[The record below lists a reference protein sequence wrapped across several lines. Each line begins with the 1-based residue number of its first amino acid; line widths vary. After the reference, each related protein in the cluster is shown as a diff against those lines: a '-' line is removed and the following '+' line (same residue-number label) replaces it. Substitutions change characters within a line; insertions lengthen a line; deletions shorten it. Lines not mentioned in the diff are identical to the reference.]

1 LNRSGV
7 QQASL
12 AKALINVQGNITA
25 GGYEQQ
31 SLAAQAEAM
40 AANTA
45 GSSAS
50 ILGNAATNAA
60 GTVVANANQTA
71 ADLQTNALN
80 SALADVGPRRSGRRK
95 RSNLTAAS
103 IRESPAST
111 GLFCGVSDRVEMRAG
126 SRAARAVGWKRV
138 WARGMD
144 RGEGRRPPVG
154 AGRDRAGQA
163 RFANVPKNPL
173 ISRGVYKTVC
183 QSIRLINKKNFNP
196 SPSSGE
202 SVRT

>member
-95 RSNLTAAS
+95 RSNPSPPRRYERARLRPGFFVGYRIASRCARDRGPRALSGGSGSGRGGWIGGGETAAGGRGKRS
-103 IRESPAST
+103 
-111 GLFCGVSDRVEMRAG
+111 GG
-126 SRAARAVGWKRV
+126 SG
-138 WARGMD
+138 
-144 RGEGRRPPVG
+144 
-154 AGRDRAGQA
+154 
-163 RFANVPKNPL
+163 
-173 ISRGVYKTVC
+173 
-183 QSIRLINKKNFNP
+183 
-196 SPSSGE
+196 
-202 SVRT
+202 